1 MSRVVQTYQ
10 STIPGSADLAESNVV
25 DTNVVDSAA
34 WKTIGRSPFTFNHQL
49 AHHPLFD
56 ISQLAHLARSVV
68 RRGDPN
74 KFGVRFESSGRRD
87 DPDIERLA
95 SQGQLAELVERIERG
110 GVWLKMSSLHE
121 LDPAYEQL
129 RTNYVAELEDLTKLR
144 LRDEISW
151 SGLSVFVASPNMVTP
166 YHFDHDVNFLFQIQ
180 GEKDVFLFD
189 QEDRFVLTEQ
199 EIERFYRG
207 RAFAGVLREETRHS
221 GRKYRLVPGIAV
233 HQPPLAPHLICNA
246 DNVSVSVSIWFA
258 LRSLDR
264 RAKIY
269 QANACLR
276 QLGWRPAPPGVSG
289 LSDSLKVAALSAVSK
304 TKPATQRELLYSGI
318 DRIMAPARLA
328 KRMLGTAR
336 A

>member
-1 MSRVVQTYQ
+1 MSQVVQDDRSSVLVLTE
-10 STIPGSADLAESNVV
+10 LAP
-25 DTNVVDSAA
+25 DGAP
-34 WKTIGRSPFTFNHQL
+34 WKAIGRSPFAFKHQL

-56 ISQLAHLARSVV
+56 ISQLAYLAGCVV

-74 KFGVRFESSGRRD
+74 KYGVRFESSGRSDQR
-87 DPDIERLA
+87 DIERLA
-95 SQGQLAELVERIERG
+95 RQGQLAEIVGCIEQG

-121 LDPAYEQL
+121 LDPGYEQL
-129 RTNYVAELEDLTKLR
+129 RADFIAELEELTKSR

-151 SGLSVFVASPNMVTP
+151 SGLSVFVASPDMVTP

-180 GEKDVFLFD
+180 GEKDVYLFD

-199 EIERFYRG
+199 EIEQFYRG
-207 RAFAGVLREETRHS
+207 RAFAGRLREETRHL
-221 GRKYRLVPGIAV
+221 GKKYRLVPGVAV

-246 DNVSVSVSIWFA
+246 NNVSVSVSIWFA

-276 QLGWRPAPPGVSG
+276 QLGWRPAPPGVSN
-289 LSDSLKVAALSAVSK
+289 LSDRLKVAALSAVSK
-304 TKPATQRELLYSGI
+304 SNPTTQRELLYSGI
-318 DRIMAPARLA
+318 DRISAPARLA
-328 KRMLGTAR
+328 KRMLGAAR